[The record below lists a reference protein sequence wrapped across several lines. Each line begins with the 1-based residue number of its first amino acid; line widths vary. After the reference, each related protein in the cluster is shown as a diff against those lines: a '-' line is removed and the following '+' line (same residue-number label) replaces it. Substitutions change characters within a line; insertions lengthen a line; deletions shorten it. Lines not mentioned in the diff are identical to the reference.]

1 MTVHEVIIV
10 HCITM
15 GLTDFCDKGT
25 HFRIQLPEQESE
37 YNAKVCNKW
46 RFNTLIFYTP

>member
-1 MTVHEVIIV
+1 MTEHEVIIG

-15 GLTDFCDKGT
+15 GLTDFCDKGIR
-25 HFRIQLPEQESE
+25 FRIQLAEHESE

-46 RFNTLIFYTP
+46 RFNTLTLYIT